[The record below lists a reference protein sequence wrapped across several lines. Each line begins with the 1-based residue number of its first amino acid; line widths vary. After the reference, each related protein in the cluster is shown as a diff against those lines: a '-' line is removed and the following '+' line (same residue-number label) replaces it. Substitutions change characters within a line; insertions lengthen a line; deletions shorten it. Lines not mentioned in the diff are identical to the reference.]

1 MKSKFEKIADKIWR
15 LEDEAEAHPDR
26 EAEIEGR
33 IADLVKGF
41 SLEDLLELECV
52 INEKFLKIS

>member
-15 LEDEAEAHPDR
+15 LEDEAEAHPER
-26 EAEIEGR
+26 EVEIEGK

-41 SLEDLLELECV
+41 SLEDLLELECIV
-52 INEKFLKIS
+52 NEKILKIS